1 MVGFSNGGYLACD
14 VALMPVYKF
23 QRSMKVVEK
32 EESNNNN
39 NNNNNESNKMEKE
52 GDRTSKQVEK
62 KEEGGDQEDDVPA
75 DNLERAIE
83 IVKEINFK
91 AICLY
96 MGGITDKQIELL
108 LHFEKAKL
116 SKLDH
121 ISSSFVENGDNKCE
135 HKIKAIKENKIADVC
150 IITGSHDPQVFSCHK
165 VYSPHSPPLSLSL
178 HSPLSD

>member
-23 QRSMKVVEK
+23 QRSMEVVEK
-32 EESNNNN
+32 EESSSNNNN
-39 NNNNNESNKMEKE
+39 YNIEKGRDE
-52 GDRTSKQVEK
+52 TSEQVEK
-62 KEEGGDQEDDVPA
+62 KEEGGDQEDNVPA

-83 IVKEINFK
+83 LVKEINFK

-135 HKIKAIKENKIADVC
+135 HKIKATKENKIADVC